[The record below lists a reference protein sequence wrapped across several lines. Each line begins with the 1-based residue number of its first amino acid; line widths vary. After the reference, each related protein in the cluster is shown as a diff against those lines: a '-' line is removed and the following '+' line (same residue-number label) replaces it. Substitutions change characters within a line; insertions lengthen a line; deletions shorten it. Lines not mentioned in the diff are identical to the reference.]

1 MSKPKVDLPSHFIA
15 LVFESSPS
23 LRAAM
28 MVKIVQFW
36 AAYRGPELEFL
47 LDSLRDTVAAY
58 RASLAQ
64 PQADKRPLFSATA
77 GTRAMALMLR
87 VRHEFEEL
95 RNRCVRLA
103 REAVFLETGLG
114 GGALQWPSQRDP
126 APAVPANDREIEER
140 KLPPAD
146 ELWERLAAE
155 NRLPANYS
163 PAVKKQT
170 EEDKYVETLARA
182 IVAGTVDGA
191 KMDEI
196 RAREEQKRGK
206 EGWWAIE
213 SRVLDRAEQLIE
225 IEERQMKAQGQ
236 QPQQPGK

>member
-1 MSKPKVDLPSHFIA
+1 MSKPKADLPSHFIA

-28 MVKIVQFW
+28 MVKIVQFTG
-36 AAYRGPELEFL
+36 RVPGPGTGVPGF
-47 LDSLRDTVAAY
+47 LRDTVATY
-58 RASLAQ
+58 RAAG
-64 PQADKRPLFSATA
+64 PAAGRPNARCFRPRPAPRH
-77 GTRAMALMLR
+77 GLMLR
-87 VRHEFEEL
+87 VRHGFEEL
-95 RNRCVRLA
+95 RNRCVHTAA
-103 REAVFLETGLG
+103 RPCF
-114 GGALQWPSQRDP
+114 WKP
-126 APAVPANDREIEER
+126 AQAAVPCNGASVARHPPCYANDREIEER

-146 ELWERLAAE
+146 ELWERLAAKIACPRTTAPRSRRS
-155 NRLPANYS
+155 RLKKTSTSETWPR
-163 PAVKKQT
+163 AV
-170 EEDKYVETLARA
+170 
-182 IVAGTVDGA
+182 IAGTVDRA

-225 IEERQMKAQGQ
+225 IEERQMKAKGQ